1 MDCRDIEQTIAEG
14 GSVGAD
20 ADLHLRS
27 CEPCRVLVDD
37 RGQLAR
43 ALGSSRPDEPVADLD
58 LLGRELEAG
67 LGAERGILGRVRA
80 WPRAARLALVVALL
94 LVDVT
99 FFGTFMM
106 RRDFDRYPL
115 WRLVLADGVYA
126 GIILLATWYAL
137 RPLYLRPAP
146 AWIARAIFAGA
157 ILVPVAFALAPEVP
171 TVPARDISYVAYAWY
186 CFMTGCGQGLALLL
200 LAPLLD
206 RGGRVAGTEPLLL
219 IAAAGVLGQIGLS
232 VECPVNYPLHLLT
245 GHAIVPAGMLLAAL
259 WWRRAGR
266 MSERIA

>member
-1 MDCRDIEQTIAEG
+1 M
-14 GSVGAD
+14 
-20 ADLHLRS
+20 
-27 CEPCRVLVDD
+27 
-37 RGQLAR
+37 
-43 ALGSSRPDEPVADLD
+43 
-58 LLGRELEAG
+58 
-67 LGAERGILGRVRA
+67 
-80 WPRAARLALVVALL
+80 
-94 LVDVT
+94 
-99 FFGTFMM
+99 
-106 RRDFDRYPL
+106 
-115 WRLVLADGVYA
+115 
-126 GIILLATWYAL
+126 
-137 RPLYLRPAP
+137 
-146 AWIARAIFAGA
+146 
-157 ILVPVAFALAPEVP
+157 
-171 TVPARDISYVAYAWY
+171 PARDISYVAYAWY